1 MAWRRFR
8 TNGLAI
14 RPPTRFSGF
23 QKTKKGG
30 EMTTDSITR
39 TTKRGGRPRIAA
51 EDRRSDKLAA
61 AVTPETREAFREIA
75 EAAGMT
81 TSDYLRDVI
90 LAFLEAKRGGRS

>member
-1 MAWRRFR
+1 
-8 TNGLAI
+8 
-14 RPPTRFSGF
+14 
-23 QKTKKGG
+23 
-30 EMTTDSITR
+30 MTTDSITR

-90 LAFLEAKRGGRS
+90 LSFLEARKGGRS